1 MQRFFIVIALSVF
14 IVSSCIKEP
23 GPLIIDTERSYLA
36 GEGFFITNEGNF
48 RTGNGSLSFFSYD
61 SMKLFNNV
69 FREVNH
75 RPLGD
80 IPYSMVFRGDRAYIV
95 VNNSGKIEVVK
106 STDIKSA
113 GVINGLNSPRCFS
126 PVSDSKAY
134 VSSLYSDSVTII
146 DLSSNTISGYI
157 DIKKTS
163 ESICNNGSFS
173 YIASWVGGNKIMVV
187 DNAADIVTD
196 SIEVGYE
203 PESMVIDRN
212 GTLWVLCNGGWQR
225 EHFAEL
231 IAINTFRNE
240 IEKRFVFP
248 SVDDSPTCL
257 QIDGRGEVLYF
268 LMKGVRK
275 MPVGSSALPSSAYIA
290 ESQHAFYKLGI
301 NPKNN
306 DIIVTDAGDYTGR
319 GIMLRFS
326 SSGEPKSESLSGII
340 PGAVSFREMPGHVT
354 D

>member
-1 MQRFFIVIALSVF
+1 MQRFFVAIALSVL
-14 IVSSCIKEP
+14 ISSCIKEP
-23 GPLIIDTERSYLA
+23 GPVIIDTKRSYLA

-69 FREVNH
+69 FKEVNR

-80 IPYSMVFRGDRAYIV
+80 IPYSMVFKGDLAYII

-106 STDIKSA
+106 STDIKSVR
-113 GVINGLNSPRCFS
+113 VINGLNSPRCFS
-126 PVSDSKAY
+126 PVNDSKAY

-146 DLSSNTISGYI
+146 DLSSNAVSGYI

-163 ESICNNGSFS
+163 ESIVSNGSFS

-187 DNAADIVTD
+187 DNAADIVYD

-240 IEKRFVFP
+240 IEKRLVFP
-248 SVDDSPTCL
+248 SINDSPSCL

-275 MPVGSSALPSSAYIA
+275 MPVISSSLPSSAFIA
-290 ESQHAFYKLGI
+290 ESQHTFYKLGI

-319 GIMLRFS
+319 GVLLRFS
-326 SSGEPKSESLSGII
+326 SSGELKSEFLGGII
-340 PGAVSFREMPGHVT
+340 PGAVSFRDMPGHVT

>member
-1 MQRFFIVIALSVF
+1 MQRLFVVF
-14 IVSSCIKEP
+14 AFLLLISSCIKEP
-23 GPLIIDTERSYLA
+23 DPVIIDIKRSYLA
-36 GEGFFITNEGNF
+36 GVGFFITNEGNF

-61 SMKLFNNV
+61 SMKVFNNV
-69 FREVNH
+69 FKEVNH

-80 IPYSMVFRGDRAYIV
+80 IPYSMVFKGDLAYIV

-106 STDIKSA
+106 GSDIKSA

-126 PVSDSKAY
+126 PVDDSKAY
-134 VSSLYSDSVTII
+134 VSSLYSDSVAVI
-146 DLSSNTISGYI
+146 DLSANTISGYI

-163 ESICNNGSFS
+163 EAIVNNGTSS

-187 DNAADIVTD
+187 DNATDIVTD
-196 SIEVGYE
+196 SIEVGFE

-231 IAINTFRNE
+231 ISINTLRNE

-248 SVDDSPTCL
+248 SLNDSPSCL

-268 LMKGVRK
+268 LMNGVRK
-275 MPVGSSALPSSAYIA
+275 MPVESSALPSSAFIA

-301 NPKNN
+301 NPRNN
-306 DIIVTDAGDYTGR
+306 DIIVTDAGDFSGR
-319 GIMLRFS
+319 GILLRFS
-326 SSGEPKSESLSGII
+326 SAGELKSEFLCGII
-340 PGAVSFREMPGHVT
+340 PGAVCFRDIPGHVT
-354 D
+354 E